1 MASLKALISE
11 IASLAFAVFLASIG
25 LKAFLLPNGFLDG
38 GVTGIAIL
46 LSRFIDVEISIILP
60 IITIPFF
67 VLGWFTVSKR
77 ILFKSVIALLVLA
90 LVIHYENFSPIT
102 DDKLLIAIFGGIFLG
117 AGIGLAIKNGAVLDG
132 SELLG
137 LYLNDRIGISIG
149 TIVLVFNIVLFA
161 ITALLISA
169 EVALYSILTFVV
181 TGKVIDFVFQG
192 FEDYLGLWIISKK
205 SQEIK
210 DALLSDLGT
219 GVTVFKGADGYGST
233 GRQEDLEVIQIIL
246 NRIDSKKAHRV
257 IDAIDVDA
265 FIVEFDVNH
274 IKGGVLRK
282 YLIKSKNKSLPTS
295 IH

>member
-1 MASLKALISE
+1 MSSFKSIAGE
-11 IASLAFAVFLASIG
+11 IVALAFAILLASIG

-46 LSRFIDVEISIILP
+46 LSRFINVEISIILP
-60 IITIPFF
+60 LITVPFF
-67 VLGWFTVSKR
+67 ILGWFTVSKR
-77 ILFKSVIALLVLA
+77 ILLKSVIALLLLA

-102 DDKLLIAIFGGIFLG
+102 EDKLLIAIFGGIFLG

-132 SELLG
+132 SEILG

-149 TIVLVFNIVLFA
+149 TIILVFNIILFA
-161 ITALLISA
+161 ITAVLISA
-169 EVALYSILTFVV
+169 EVALYSILTFIV

-205 SQEIK
+205 SKTIK
-210 DALLSDLGT
+210 NALLSDLGT

-233 GRQEDLEVIQIIL
+233 GKQEDMEVIQIIL

-257 IDAIDVDA
+257 IDSIDGDA

-282 YLIKSKNKSLPTS
+282 YLIKSKNKS
-295 IH
+295 IHKTIQ

>member
-1 MASLKALISE
+1 
-11 IASLAFAVFLASIG
+11 
-25 LKAFLLPNGFLDG
+25 LL
-38 GVTGIAIL
+38 
-46 LSRFIDVEISIILP
+46 
-60 IITIPFF
+60 
-67 VLGWFTVSKR
+67 
-77 ILFKSVIALLVLA
+77 LA

-102 DDKLLIAIFGGIFLG
+102 EDKLLIAIFGGIFLG

-132 SELLG
+132 SEILG

-149 TIVLVFNIVLFA
+149 TIILVFNIILFA
-161 ITALLISA
+161 ITAVLISA
-169 EVALYSILTFVV
+169 EVALYSILTFIV

-205 SQEIK
+205 SKTIK
-210 DALLSDLGT
+210 NALLSDLGT

-233 GRQEDLEVIQIIL
+233 GKQEDMEVIQIIL

-257 IDAIDVDA
+257 IDSIDVDA

-282 YLIKSKNKSLPTS
+282 YLIKSKNKTIPKA
-295 IH
+295 IR